1 MNLRQN
7 TSANARFA
15 RVALSTIVGLT
26 LTGQAWSQV
35 YKWTDPDGRV
45 VISDTPPTGANAK
58 QLSKGGAEPPP
69 KAPATAAS
77 ADQTKKGGAP
87 EAPSAADK
95 AQAEKAAAEKQ
106 RAQAEYCAA
115 ARTRLYTLQ
124 SGQRLTEV
132 GADGERSFMSDQ
144 AREAEI
150 NRTRAGMLQ
159 QQCP

>member
-1 MNLRQN
+1 MNQPQSRAAA
-7 TSANARFA
+7 TRFA
-15 RVALSTIVGLT
+15 LLTLSAIWGLT
-26 LTGQAWSQV
+26 ATGLASAQV

-45 VISDTPPTGANAK
+45 VISDSPPAGTNAK
-58 QLSKGGAEPPP
+58 QLSKGGSESTP
-69 KAPATAAS
+69 KAPAAAPQDPS
-77 ADQTKKGGAP
+77 KKPGQEP
-87 EAPSAADK
+87 SSAAEK

-115 ARTRLYTLQ
+115 ARARLNTLQ

-132 GADGERSFMSDQ
+132 GSDGERSFMSDQ

-150 NRTRAGMLQ
+150 NRTRAGMIQ